1 MVGRNTELYQLTIT
15 ILEQEKPVD
24 EVSLSFGIRR
34 IEFDCDRGF
43 LINGRQVKL
52 NGVCIHHDGGSVG
65 AAVPEIIWRRR
76 LERLKLMGCNA
87 IRMSHNPPAPEV
99 LDLCDRLGF
108 YVMDEAFDEWKV
120 IKRKSES
127 DATHYGYGQIFDQN
141 SRQDLM
147 DMLRRDRNHPSI
159 VIWSIGNEIPEQARK
174 EGLEMARQLIEICHR
189 EDPGRLVTSACDNV
203 HANTLRTLPDFLQ
216 LLDVAGFNY
225 INRWRRHAETAYDEV
240 RHQYPEMIL
249 LGTEHSSVGGIRGDY
264 ALDPKP
270 GKWWSFRYDSRMI
283 RAEHL
288 LKQTMIHDYICG
300 DFMWTGIDYLG
311 EARWPG
317 KHASSGVIDTCNFPK
332 DGYYLYQSQWTRQPV
347 LHLFPHWNWQEK
359 PDAVIPVIC
368 YTNCDTV
375 ELFLNGK
382 SFGVKAYEF
391 PMQGMTERY
400 GHFDL
405 PHIATTTND
414 LHLRWDVPYEVGI
427 LEAVGRT
434 RQGDIVTRTVI
445 QTTGDAVNIEAD
457 LDAVQD
463 LDQSRVALI
472 NIRITDI
479 DGQVVPTADPLIT
492 VRLEGPATLIGL
504 DNGNPEDKTQMQ
516 SATRRTMAGLAM
528 AVIRITDPG
537 QPVVIHLTGDHL
549 TSGYLEIKP

>member
-1 MVGRNTELYQLTIT
+1 MDT
-15 ILEQEKPVD
+15 
-24 EVSLSFGIRR
+24 
-34 IEFDCDRGF
+34 
-43 LINGRQVKL
+43 
-52 NGVCIHHDGGSVG
+52 
-65 AAVPEIIWRRR
+65 
-76 LERLKLMGCNA
+76 
-87 IRMSHNPPAPEV
+87 PA
-99 LDLCDRLGF
+99 
-108 YVMDEAFDEWKV
+108 
-120 IKRKSES
+120 
-127 DATHYGYGQIFDQN
+127 
-141 SRQDLM
+141 
-147 DMLRRDRNHPSI
+147 
-159 VIWSIGNEIPEQARK
+159 
-174 EGLEMARQLIEICHR
+174 
-189 EDPGRLVTSACDNV
+189 
-203 HANTLRTLPDFLQ
+203 
-216 LLDVAGFNY
+216 
-225 INRWRRHAETAYDEV
+225 
-240 RHQYPEMIL
+240 
-249 LGTEHSSVGGIRGDY
+249 
-264 ALDPKP
+264 
-270 GKWWSFRYDSRMI
+270 
-283 RAEHL
+283 
-288 LKQTMIHDYICG
+288 
-300 DFMWTGIDYLG
+300 
-311 EARWPG
+311 
-317 KHASSGVIDTCNFPK
+317 
-332 DGYYLYQSQWTRQPV
+332 V

-537 QPVVIHLTGDHL
+537 QPVCD
-549 TSGYLEIKP
+549 SPDR